1 MATASTAS
9 TTYTLRMKAGQKQ
22 LIREYASMHGSTM
35 AEFMLAATMDRIEDE
50 IDLSDWD
57 EAKAAHD
64 ADPATYTLAEVE
76 SMLA

>member
-1 MATASTAS
+1 
-9 TTYTLRMKAGQKQ
+9 
-22 LIREYASMHGSTM
+22 MHGSTM